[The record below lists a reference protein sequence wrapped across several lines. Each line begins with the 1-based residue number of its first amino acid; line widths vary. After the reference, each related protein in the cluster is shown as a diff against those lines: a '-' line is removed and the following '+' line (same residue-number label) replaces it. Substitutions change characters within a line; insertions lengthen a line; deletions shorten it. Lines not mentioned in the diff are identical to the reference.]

1 MRLGGGK
8 YATTGLRA
16 GQSLTRRND
25 AGAAVFKRI
34 TLVCLAACLTA
45 LPAFAAETQVRV
57 VGVELP
63 PLIMSTPYGST
74 GIIVDI
80 VKTAFR
86 RANLKV
92 DIAIEPWAR
101 AYASVRDGE
110 GDALIPT
117 IRSTEREALFDFP
130 DEPVFKSEM
139 SFFRSSRKPIAWSG
153 KLADVQT
160 RRFVKLRAALFAPEF
175 DAAVREGRIACE
187 ETNSFASAIR
197 MVDADRVDL
206 AAVPKLAGLQIIA
219 AEGLQGRVAA
229 LDPAFYVQNFF
240 IAFSRKNA
248 LASQRQKVDSQLAAM
263 WKDGTIAAIIDDY
276 RKRNWLPASTSEAL
290 PH

>member
-1 MRLGGGK
+1 ML
-8 YATTGLRA
+8 
-16 GQSLTRRND
+16 
-25 AGAAVFKRI
+25 KRI
-34 TLVCLAACLTA
+34 VLVCLAACLPA
-45 LPAFAAETQVRV
+45 LTVAADAPMRV
-57 VGVELP
+57 IGVELP

-86 RANLKV
+86 RANVKV
-92 DIAIEPWAR
+92 DITVEPWAR

-117 IRSTEREALFDFP
+117 IRSPEREALFEFAE
-130 DEPVFKSEM
+130 EPVFKSEM
-139 SFFRSSRKPIAWSG
+139 SFFRATRKPISWNG
-153 KLADVQT
+153 KLADVQN

-219 AEGLQGRVAA
+219 AEGLQGRVAPLEPA
-229 LDPAFYVQNFF
+229 LYVQNFF
-240 IAFSRKNA
+240 LAFTRKTA
-248 LASQRQKVDSQLAAM
+248 AGTQKQKVDAQLAAM
-263 WKDGTIAAIIDDY
+263 WKDGSIAAIVEDY
-276 RKRNWLPASTSEAL
+276 RKRNWLPPSG
-290 PH
+290 P